1 MTSKSSLQNLLNILV
16 NTPEAE
22 KGALVYAILKSLR
35 EACNMFDQSALKEKQ
50 AAKELRDGLDKMLS
64 ANASLD
70 ADEEWEEEF
79 ADSSMDVNLDDE
91 KSTTFVS
98 SESKISIPEED
109 LDTPRGKIRANI
121 NNWNRTNAAWL
132 KLPNIDPN
140 KSDQVVHFVKAVAA
154 IRANIKCNPGDSTEY
169 IEKLD
174 NFWSTAK
181 DLFAQIDYFITSEFG
196 TISDPIGEIIYTCR
210 NRITERTAELLC
222 PGIDYKG
229 ETLLKPTC
237 LCILPVDAEY
247 PMGHVNQ
254 DLASHWR
261 GIFGEIDLLIK
272 HVQMQRD
279 VSAAIEG
286 VNKNKVES
294 IRDSRS
300 AVLAELKRRAD
311 VLRATIN
318 KKDETIYRLAT
329 DYWRVEECFWSI
341 FHDDDRPSGYSYFD
355 RLRNRIQAWRTTLRR
370 IVKFNIRDFSCGS
383 DTLASVNKYIGN
395 MILSPQKN
403 IAPGTVIRELRP
415 AIIVNVQ
422 STSRMLKGR
431 VIAT

>member
-35 EACNMFDQSALKEKQ
+35 EACNMFDQSGDKEKQ
-50 AAKELRDGLDKMLS
+50 AAKDLREILDQMLS
-64 ANASLD
+64 ANVTLD

-79 ADSSMDVNLDDE
+79 ADSSIDVDLDDE

-98 SESKISIPEED
+98 SESKMSIPEED

-121 NNWNRTNAAWL
+121 SNWNKSNDPWL
-132 KLPNIDPN
+132 KLPNIDPD

-154 IRANIKCNPGDSTEY
+154 VRANIKCNSAENSEY
-169 IEKLD
+169 LEKLD
-174 NFWSTAK
+174 NFWSNVK
-181 DLFAQIDYFITSEFG
+181 DLFVQIDYFINAEFG
-196 TISDPIGEIIYTCR
+196 PISDVIGEVIYTCR
-210 NRITERTAELLC
+210 NRITERTSELIC

-229 ETLLKPTC
+229 ETLLQPTC

-247 PMGHVNQ
+247 PIGHVNR
-254 DLASHWR
+254 DLPSHWR
-261 GIFGEIDLLIK
+261 GIFGEMDILIK

-286 VNKNKVES
+286 VNKNKVEH

-300 AVLAELKRRAD
+300 AVLAELRRRAD

-355 RLRNRIQAWRTTLRR
+355 RLRNRVQAWRTTLRR
-370 IVKFNIRDFSCGS
+370 VVKFNIRDFSCGS

-395 MILSPQKN
+395 MILSPQKD
-403 IAPGTVIRELRP
+403 ISPGTVTRELRP